1 MKVDDLLPRPK
12 ANTQRTDI
20 RSITNR
26 SYSMQS
32 QERQPPLKDDD
43 DDIDPLYD
51 PNSDLIDD
59 LWLIQQSQSYRHGP
73 DDDFVSDAV
82 LQCPNC
88 LVILCI
94 DYQRHVKYEGQ
105 YRAMFVNNCRVNSD
119 QIAIF
124 DQTGQIVS
132 FQKENIVRSSQ
143 QRLEQQ
149 EAYHPVECAQC
160 QCEVAF
166 LDSDQVFHF
175 CNVIPLNTRL
185 E

>member
-1 MKVDDLLPRPK
+1 MDVDDLLPRPK
-12 ANTQRTDI
+12 ADAQRTDI
-20 RSITNR
+20 RNITNR
-26 SYSMQS
+26 SYSMKS

-43 DDIDPLYD
+43 DADPLYD
-51 PNSDLIDD
+51 PNSDLMDE
-59 LWLIQQSQSYRHGP
+59 LWLISKSQSYRYGP
-73 DDDFVSDAV
+73 DDNFVSDAV

-88 LVILCI
+88 LAILCI
-94 DYQRHVKYEGQ
+94 DCQRHVKYEGQ

-132 FQKENIVRSSQ
+132 FQKENFVRSSQ
-143 QRLEQQ
+143 QNQDLLEV
-149 EAYHPVECAQC
+149 YHPVECAQC
-160 QCEVAF
+160 QCEVAYI
-166 LDSDQVFHF
+166 DGDQVFHF